1 MGRCPGNGATRL
13 RRDVALPDGGRSAIK
28 GLAQGRF
35 WLLFSILFGL
45 IAVEGGVGLFVLAE
59 FTRSGNHLERIENA
73 GLHIDELGLGLN
85 NYIKEMKVSTG
96 LSQQAGATVP
106 LPPTQGLADDARRLR
121 EMKVETDLPKVA
133 ALLVDVETLISQV
146 GAYHQKLA
154 TKAVDDA
161 TLLYIQVI
169 EPLADQILETDFPST
184 REALMGEVESVGR
197 QNRDAGM
204 IARRILIGS
213 LLLTLGVGLFLIRL
227 IARTLERTTR
237 QEKELERRDSE
248 MVIARTIQTSV
259 IPRDF
264 ALPGFDI
271 AAVMMPAAEVGGDFY
286 EFRRTADGGA
296 WLGIGDVTGH
306 GISAGL
312 IMMMAQSMFTMLSES
327 SAEEPTPAEFLTKLN
342 RALYFNLR
350 SRLREDKFMTMVVAR
365 LYPDGR
371 LIYAGAHTELLVYRK
386 AIAAVER
393 FPTDGLWLG
402 LVEDLGP
409 ATKDHEVKLGLGDLA
424 LFHTDGVTE
433 ATNEKGEL
441 FDIDRL
447 IEGLGSASAGSA
459 GDTVMNILS
468 ATRAWSPSPSDDVSL
483 MAIRRS

>member
-1 MGRCPGNGATRL
+1 M
-13 RRDVALPDGGRSAIK
+13 RRERTLSQEVRVALKERTQS
-28 GLAQGRF
+28 RF
-35 WLLFSILFGL
+35 WVLFSILFGL

-59 FTRSGNHLERIENA
+59 SKKSGNHLERLENE
-73 GLHIDELGLGLN
+73 GLHIDELGLALN

-106 LPPTQGLADDARRLR
+106 LPPTRGLAENAQRLR
-121 EMKVETDLPKVA
+121 GLKAEADFPKVA
-133 ALLVDVETLISQV
+133 TLLADVENLIAQV
-146 GAYHQKLA
+146 GAYHQKIA
-154 TKAVDDA
+154 AKAGDDA
-161 TLLYIQVI
+161 TLLYIQSI

-184 REALMGEVESVGR
+184 RAALMSEVETVGR
-197 QNRDAGM
+197 QNRDAGT
-204 IARRILIGS
+204 IAWRVLVGS

-227 IARTLERTTR
+227 IARTLRRASR

-264 ALPGFDI
+264 TLPGFDI

-306 GISAGL
+306 GITAGL
-312 IMMMAQSMFTMLSES
+312 IMMMAQSMFTMLSDNA
-327 SAEEPTPAEFLTKLN
+327 AEEPTPAAFLAKLN
-342 RALYFNLR
+342 RSLYFNLR

-365 LYPDGR
+365 LLPDGR
-371 LIYAGAHTELLVYRK
+371 MIYAGAHTDLLVYRK
-386 AIAAVER
+386 KTASVER
-393 FPTDGLWLG
+393 LPTDGLWLG
-402 LVEDLGP
+402 LVEDLSP
-409 ATKDHEVKLGLGDLA
+409 ATRDHEVTLDPGDVA

-433 ATNEKGEL
+433 AANEKGEF
-441 FDIDRL
+441 FDIGRL
-447 IEGLGSASAGSA
+447 IEKLGGASGGSA
-459 GDTVMNILS
+459 GDAVMDILS
-468 ATRAWSPSPSDDVSL
+468 ATRAWCPSPADDVSL